1 MIVPVEYVW
10 QAHAM
15 GTGHAPG
22 DDRIGAPWQADLL
35 PGLPAIVVKP
45 ESIAAAYGLRSR
57 YRTSDS
63 MAFFPAET
71 LVELYEV
78 TGGTARIMA
87 GLTLAAQILVVA
99 AILAGLLAVLDL
111 QRQRFAVLR
120 ALGAPASYLFL
131 TVWLYVT
138 VMVLGGALLGLPLGW
153 AASALI
159 SARISVFTGV
169 AMQAQLG
176 VAERRYVTNISKAQE
191 LGTGLEQ
198 VTDAHVRMS
207 LQLQAAFGLR
217 REEAI
222 KFQPSYA
229 DRGDHIAL
237 KGSWTKGGRERT
249 VPITTTEQRDALQAA
264 HCLAGA
270 GSLIPANKTYIQQR
284 HVYDGQ
290 CKAAGLS
297 HMHGLRHQY
306 AQSCYEALT
315 GWPAPAAGGPPVR
328 TLSDTQRTQDTSA
341 RQIISRE
348 LGHERSQVT
357 SIYLGK

>member
-1 MIVPVEYVW
+1 M
-10 QAHAM
+10 
-15 GTGHAPG
+15 
-22 DDRIGAPWQADLL
+22 DDLTYTLRQLCQRNRDGSYTTQADRMRSLSLAARQLREAGFRQMKASSLKGKHAQTLL
-35 PGLPAIVVKP
+35 DRWQEEGLSSGTIKNRLSHLRWWAEKIGKSGILPA
-45 ESIAAAYGLRSR
+45 
-57 YRTSDS
+57 DN
-63 MAFFPAET
+63 M
-71 LVELYEV
+71 
-78 TGGTARIMA
+78 
-87 GLTLAAQILVVA
+87 
-99 AILAGLLAVLDL
+99 
-111 QRQRFAVLR
+111 
-120 ALGAPASYLFL
+120 
-131 TVWLYVT
+131 
-138 VMVLGGALLGLPLGW
+138 
-153 AASALI
+153 
-159 SARISVFTGV
+159 
-169 AMQAQLG
+169 QLG
-176 VAERRYVTNISKAQE
+176 VAERRYVTNISKARE
-191 LGTGLEQ
+191 LCVSLEQ
-198 VTDAHVRMS
+198 VTDPHVRMS

>member
-1 MIVPVEYVW
+1 M
-10 QAHAM
+10 
-15 GTGHAPG
+15 
-22 DDRIGAPWQADLL
+22 DDLTYTLRHLCQRNRDGSHNTQADRMRSLSLAARQLREAGFRQMKASSLKGKHVQALL
-35 PGLPAIVVKP
+35 ERWQGEGLSSGTIKNRLSHLRWWAEKIGKSGILPADN
-45 ESIAAAYGLRSR
+45 
-57 YRTSDS
+57 T
-63 MAFFPAET
+63 
-71 LVELYEV
+71 
-78 TGGTARIMA
+78 
-87 GLTLAAQILVVA
+87 
-99 AILAGLLAVLDL
+99 
-111 QRQRFAVLR
+111 
-120 ALGAPASYLFL
+120 
-131 TVWLYVT
+131 
-138 VMVLGGALLGLPLGW
+138 
-153 AASALI
+153 
-159 SARISVFTGV
+159 
-169 AMQAQLG
+169 QLG

-229 DRGDHIAL
+229 DRGDHRTL

-249 VPITTTEQRDALQAA
+249 VPITTTEQRDALHAA
-264 HCLAGA
+264 HRLAGT

-306 AQSCYEALT
+306 AQSRYETLT
-315 GWPAPAAGGPPVR
+315 GWSAPAAGGPPVR
-328 TLSDTQRTQDTSA
+328 TVSDTQRTQDAAA

-348 LGHERSQVT
+348 LGHEGLQVT

>member
-1 MIVPVEYVW
+1 M
-10 QAHAM
+10 
-15 GTGHAPG
+15 
-22 DDRIGAPWQADLL
+22 DDLTYSLRQLCQRNRDGSYTTQADRMRSLALAARQLREAGFRQMKASSLKGKHAQALL
-35 PGLPAIVVKP
+35 DRWQEEGLSSGTIKNRLSHLRWWAEKIGKAGILPADN
-45 ESIAAAYGLRSR
+45 
-57 YRTSDS
+57 T
-63 MAFFPAET
+63 
-71 LVELYEV
+71 
-78 TGGTARIMA
+78 
-87 GLTLAAQILVVA
+87 
-99 AILAGLLAVLDL
+99 
-111 QRQRFAVLR
+111 
-120 ALGAPASYLFL
+120 
-131 TVWLYVT
+131 
-138 VMVLGGALLGLPLGW
+138 
-153 AASALI
+153 
-159 SARISVFTGV
+159 
-169 AMQAQLG
+169 QLG

-249 VPITTTEQRDALQAA
+249 VPITTTEQRDALHAA
-264 HCLAGA
+264 HRLAGT

-306 AQSCYEALT
+306 AQSRYEALT
-315 GWPAPAAGGPPVR
+315 GWKAPAAGGPQR
-328 TLSDTQRTQDTSA
+328 QSLTMSQRLRDTEA
-341 RQIISRE
+341 RERISKE
-348 LGHERSQVT
+348 LGHNRTGIVSV
-357 SIYLGK
+357 YCGR